1 MHIDMPV
8 QRRRPLSLTSLI
20 DVIFLL
26 LLFFMLSSTFVRF
39 AEVEIAGGVA
49 SKTAGSQ
56 TPDVL
61 IRLDDDGW
69 QVNGLSLDADM
80 AVTELKR
87 LEEQDASS
95 AVLLVRGEVSSQE
108 LVSAVERIR
117 RETSLSLS
125 VAR

>member
-1 MHIDMPV
+1 M
-8 QRRRPLSLTSLI
+8 
-20 DVIFLL
+20 
-26 LLFFMLSSTFVRF
+26 
-39 AEVEIAGGVA
+39 
-49 SKTAGSQ
+49 TAGSQ